1 MAFWMPAAS
10 ADPSNITTNGMQ
22 NSSDTM
28 VTKLYRLSGLMRA
41 MSFFEKMARAENATL
56 DAMAVLNP
64 SQLKD
69 RSVAD
74 ASATPPM
81 IGSSARYTGSA

>member
-1 MAFWMPAAS
+1 M
-10 ADPSNITTNGMQ
+10 
-22 NSSDTM
+22 
-28 VTKLYRLSGLMRA
+28 YRFSGPMRL

-69 RSVAD
+69 NSVAD

-81 IGSSARYTGSA
+81 MGSSARYTGNA

>member
-1 MAFWMPAAS
+1 
-10 ADPSNITTNGMQ
+10 
-22 NSSDTM
+22 
-28 VTKLYRLSGLMRA
+28 MRH
-41 MSFFEKMARAENATL
+41 MSFFEKIGARENATL

-69 RSVAD
+69 SSVAD